1 MIEICKC
8 NLFASDIFMTERYKK
23 KPPKD
28 RNRKGTVFDSY
39 FCFNFMFIHVY
50 NVNKHKI
57 FPKYY
62 RFNDNKKVKAGN
74 VGCNVNDHVCV

>member
-1 MIEICKC
+1 MIIH
-8 NLFASDIFMTERYKK
+8 IRYK
-23 KPPKD
+23 
-28 RNRKGTVFDSY
+28 NRKQ
-39 FCFNFMFIHVY
+39 Y
-50 NVNKHKI
+50 NKI